1 MRQKEGSP
9 PISGCVGC
17 PAEYDPCLWMGAGD
31 NPAHLV
37 VVSNRPSG
45 FSLGKNAPFFGP
57 TGRLFRKLMD
67 MVRKYQ
73 NGRYADVKIYKTYS
87 VLASEYEP
95 SAEHVRFCQPN
106 LMRELSGIQGIDGRE
121 PVIIAVGTTP
131 LKALGI
137 PVGKITNVVGRVL
150 TTTIQTALGERKF
163 NVVPVFEMTFVKKKP
178 GLSNVVLAAM
188 LQATKLALNEAEE
201 EDIPLGALTKNYVFP
216 KTIEEVRD
224 LVSLIIDYYDKDRSR
239 GPEQWAISLDTET
252 NTLHPYMPDSK
263 VLMLSVAW
271 DDALAA
277 TILLD
282 HDEVPYDPK
291 EAWKEVQ
298 RLLQCPK
305 PKTFHNWKF
314 DRKFLEDV
322 YGMKV
327 KRVVWDTMLGEHY
340 LDEDKKGMY
349 SLKKLTGIYAPAYV
363 GYDDELQAILRG
375 ESTNDG
381 IDIVE
386 IAESDMQTTPKAL
399 AGRDQTQWDELIESI
414 ATKEQ
419 EKAKP
424 VMQRDRTIVKQCN
437 ARITQLYRMLDIKK
451 PTKKKKKAEDE
462 DGGFEK
468 IPLETILQYAA
479 IDADVTRVI
488 LKGQNHRLF
497 STDTMEE
504 GRAVMNYLY
513 LPGSHT
519 LSRME
524 YRGVK
529 VDFDHLD
536 MVEEGVTKMLV
547 KSEQDLRAKFDAN
560 VNYSSPT
567 QVAKLM
573 TSLNFERIDGANPG
587 ATGKDVMDRYINHYE
602 PGDHRREFAECLLE
616 FRAAH
621 KAKTGFIRKIR
632 RLAARDGRIHC
643 TMHLNGTAT
652 GRLSSANPNM
662 QNIPPYM
669 CRIVRKDKDGK
680 ETVLHRGFNI
690 KKIFIPTNPDNIMV
704 NVDIKGA
711 ELRVYTAYSH
721 DDKMIEALNKGLDI
735 HSFTASK
742 INNLAYE
749 KVEAERYWDK
759 AIKKMRDIAKRV
771 VFGTFYGAGAY
782 KIAEQIGGTK
792 EEAQR
797 VIDLLFEA
805 FPALRQY
812 IEDTKQQVRSR
823 QYVKT
828 HFGRFRRFRLAHANR
843 ELFAEACR
851 EAVNFLI
858 QSTASDLV
866 LSQLCEVSDNLGQ
879 LQGEMLL
886 TVHDS
891 MTFELPRTMMD
902 IQEVSVEKA
911 GEEKKILVDKKGE
924 LHSFMDEWIVKRV
937 KDKYD
942 WLPVPFLYD
951 VEAGPSYGEVKEISR
966 WAP

>member
-9 PISGCVGC
+9 QISGCKGC
-17 PAEYDPCLWMGAGD
+17 PAEYDPCLWSGAGD

-37 VVSNRPSG
+37 VIGNRPSG
-45 FSLGKNAPFFGP
+45 FSLGKNTPFFGP

-73 NGRYADVKIYKTYS
+73 NGKYADVKIYKTYS
-87 VLASEYEP
+87 VLAGEYEP

-106 LMRELSGIQGIDGRE
+106 LMRELSAIRGIDGRE
-121 PVIIAVGTTP
+121 PVIIAIGATP

-150 TTTIQTALGERKF
+150 TTTIQSPLGERKF
-163 NVVPVFEMTFVKKKP
+163 NVVPVFEMTSVKKKP

-188 LQATKLALNEAEE
+188 LQATKLALNEV
-201 EDIPLGALTKNYVFP
+201 EDEAAPLTSLTKDYVFP
-216 KTIEEVRD
+216 NTIEEVRD
-224 LVSLIIDYYDKDRSR
+224 LVDYIIGYYDEERGR
-239 GPEQWAISLDTET
+239 GPDQWVISLDTET

-263 VLMLSVAW
+263 ALMLSVAW
-271 DDALAA
+271 NDGLAS

-282 HDEVPYDPK
+282 HPEVPYDPK
-291 EAWKEVQ
+291 KAWAEVK
-298 RLLQCPK
+298 RLLACPK
-305 PKTFHNWKF
+305 PKIFHNWKF

-322 YGMKV
+322 YGCTV
-327 KRVVWDTMLGEHY
+327 TRVVWDTMLGEHY
-340 LDEDKKGMY
+340 LDEDKKGLY
-349 SLKKLTGIYAPAYV
+349 SLKKLTNIYAPAYV

-375 ESTNDG
+375 ETTDDG
-381 IDIVE
+381 VDILEV
-386 IAESDMQTTPKAL
+386 AEEDVQTMSKAP
-399 AGRDQTQWDELIESI
+399 AGREQTMWDELIEVI
-414 ATKEQ
+414 AAKER

-424 VMQRDRTIVKQCN
+424 PKTRDRTIVTQSN
-437 ARITQLYRMLDIKK
+437 ARINQLYKMLDIKK
-451 PTKKKKKAEDE
+451 PSQKKKKDDE

-468 IPLETILQYAA
+468 IPLSTILQYAA
-479 IDADVTRVI
+479 IDADVTRII
-488 LKGQNHRLF
+488 LKGQNQRLL
-497 STDTMEE
+497 STDTLEE
-504 GRAVMNYLY
+504 GRSVMNYLY
-513 LPGSHT
+513 LPGSRT
-519 LSRME
+519 LSAME
-524 YRGVK
+524 FRGVA

-536 MVEEGVTKMLV
+536 EVEQGVTEMLV

-560 VNYSSPT
+560 TNYSSPA

-573 TSLNFERIDGANPG
+573 TKLNFERIDGANPG
-587 ATGKDVMDRYINHYE
+587 STGKDVLDRYINHYE

-669 CRIVRKDKDGK
+669 CRITRKDKDGK

-690 KKIFIPTNPDNIMV
+690 KKIFIPSNPDNIMV

-721 DDKMIEALNKGLDI
+721 DEKMIEALLQGLDV

-742 INNLAYE
+742 INKIPYE

-759 AIKKMRDIAKRV
+759 SIKKMRDIAKRV

-812 IEDTKQQVRSR
+812 IEGTKQQVRNR
-823 QYVKT
+823 QFVKT
-828 HFGRFRRFRLAHANR
+828 HFGRFRRFRLAHANK

-866 LSQLCEVSDNLGQ
+866 LSQLCEVSDNLPSMGGQ
-879 LQGEMLL
+879 MLL

-891 MTFELPRTMMD
+891 MTFEMPKSMMD
-902 IQEVSVEKA
+902 IQEVSVER
-911 GEEKKILVDKKGE
+911 GGQEKKILVDKKGL
-924 LHSFMDEWIVKRV
+924 LHEFMDEWIVQRV

-951 VEAGPSYGEVKEISR
+951 VEAGPSYGEVKEIER
-966 WAP
+966 WTG

>member
-9 PISGCVGC
+9 QINGCKGC
-17 PAEYDPCLWMGAGD
+17 PAEYDPCLWSGAGD
-31 NPAHLV
+31 NPAHLIV
-37 VVSNRPSG
+37 VGNRPSG
-45 FSLGKNAPFFGP
+45 FSLGRNTPFFGP

-73 NGRYADVKIYKTYS
+73 GGRYADIKIYKTYS
-87 VLASEYEP
+87 VLAGEYEP

-106 LMRELSGIQGIDGRE
+106 LMRELSTIRGVDGRE
-121 PVIIAVGTTP
+121 PVILAIGSTP
-131 LKALGI
+131 LKSLGI
-137 PVGKITNVVGRVL
+137 PAQKITNVVGRVL
-150 TTTIQTALGERKF
+150 TTTIQTPLGERKF
-163 NVVPVFEMTFVKKKP
+163 NVIPVFEMTSVKKKP
-178 GLSNVVLAAM
+178 GLTNVVLAAM
-188 LQATKLALNEAEE
+188 LQATKLAMNEAEE
-201 EDIPLGALTKNYVFP
+201 DTAPLSALTSRYIFP
-216 KTIEEVRD
+216 KTLEEVREVVD
-224 LVSLIIDYYDKDRSR
+224 TVINYYDETRSR
-239 GPEQWAISLDTET
+239 GPDQWAIGLDTET
-252 NTLHPYMPDSK
+252 NTLHPYMPGSK

-271 DDALAA
+271 DDGLAS

-282 HDEVPYDPK
+282 HDAVPYDPK
-291 EAWKEVQ
+291 EAWKEVK
-298 RLLQCPK
+298 RLLTCPK
-305 PKTFHNWKF
+305 PKAFHNWKY

-322 YGMKV
+322 CGYEV
-327 KRVVWDTMLGEHY
+327 RRVVWDTMLGEHY

-363 GYDDELQAILRG
+363 GYDDELQTILRG
-375 ESTNDG
+375 DATDDG
-381 IDIVE
+381 VDILTV
-386 IAESDMQTTPKAL
+386 AEEDVQTMSKAP
-399 AGRDQTQWDELIESI
+399 AGREQTMWDELIETI
-414 ATKEQ
+414 AKKER

-424 VMQRDRTIVKQCN
+424 VKQRDRTITKTCN
-437 ARITQLYRMLDIKK
+437 DRIKQLYKMLDIEK
-451 PTKKKKKAEDE
+451 PKKKKKKKEDE

-468 IPLETILQYAA
+468 VPLDTILQYAA
-479 IDADVTRVI
+479 IDADVTRII
-488 LKGQNHRLF
+488 LKGQNQRLV
-497 STDTMEE
+497 STDTLEE
-504 GRAVMNYLY
+504 GRSVMNYLY
-513 LPGSHT
+513 LPGSRS
-519 LSRME
+519 LSQME
-524 YRGVK
+524 FRGVK

-536 MVEEGVTKMLV
+536 EVEEGVTKMLV

-560 VNYSSPT
+560 TNYSSPM

-573 TSLNFERIDGANPG
+573 TKLNFERIDGANPG
-587 ATGKDVMDRYINHYE
+587 ATGKDVMDRYIKHYE

-632 RLAARDGRIHC
+632 RLASRDGRIHC
-643 TMHLNGTAT
+643 TLHLNGTAT

-669 CRIVRKDKDGK
+669 CRITRKDKDGK
-680 ETVLHRGFNI
+680 ETVVHPGFNI
-690 KKIFIPTNPDNIMV
+690 KKVFIPTNPDNIMV

-721 DDKMIEALNKGLDI
+721 DEKMIEALHQGLDV

-742 INNLAYE
+742 INKIPYE
-749 KVEAERYWDK
+749 KGEAARYWDK
-759 AIKKMRDIAKRV
+759 SIKKMRDIAKRV

-782 KIAEQIGGTK
+782 KIAEQIGCSK

-797 VIDLLFEA
+797 IIDLLFEA

-812 IEDTKQQVRSR
+812 IEGTKQQVRNR

-866 LSQLCEVSDNLGQ
+866 LSQLCEVSENLPK
-879 LQGEMLL
+879 LNGEMLV

-891 MTFELPRTMMD
+891 MTFELPGDMMD
-902 IQEVSVEKA
+902 IQEVAAERGGKEKT
-911 GEEKKILVDKKGE
+911 ILVDKKGL
-924 LHSFMDEWIVKRV
+924 LHEFMDEWIVQRV

-951 VEAGPSYGEVKEISR
+951 VEAGPSYGEVKEIER
-966 WAP
+966 WTG